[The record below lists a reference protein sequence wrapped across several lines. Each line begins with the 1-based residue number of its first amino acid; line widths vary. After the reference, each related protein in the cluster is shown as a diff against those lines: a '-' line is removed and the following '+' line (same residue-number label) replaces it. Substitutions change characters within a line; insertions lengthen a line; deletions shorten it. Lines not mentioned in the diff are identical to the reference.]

1 MTVKGIE
8 FAVARNQPHPH
19 ELTILQRFQQHG
31 RGTIFQVRVLYHVAL
46 DYSSPMLL
54 FNNDLLPAV
63 TLPLPNRGLAFGD
76 GFFETLIF
84 TAGCLRLAADHLA
97 RMQQAA
103 AALYLILPQALA
115 TAEALE
121 TTLARLAAANNLP
134 AARLR
139 LQLWRSGGGRYTP
152 TTNTAEWLATAEPF
166 VADESVIKKA
176 EFALETHSIYSPLSF
191 CKGPQAWLY
200 VRAAH
205 ERQRR
210 GLDEIILCDAAG
222 HVAEAGAAAIFW
234 MKDNVLFTPSL
245 ASGCV
250 AGVRRAQVLR
260 AARVVGV
267 ECREDLFIKEQLLGA
282 DAAFTVNVAAI
293 RSINQLGQTRFRQTD
308 TPIFLAPGFAKK

>member
-1 MTVKGIE
+1 
-8 FAVARNQPHPH
+8 
-19 ELTILQRFQQHG
+19 
-31 RGTIFQVRVLYHVAL
+31 
-46 DYSSPMLL
+46 MLL
-54 FNNDLLPAV
+54 LNNHLLPAA

-84 TAGCLRLAADHLA
+84 ADNRLRLAADHCQ

-103 AALYLILPQALA
+103 AALYLALPAELA
-115 TAEALE
+115 TPAALE
-121 TTLARLAAANNLP
+121 TTLARLAAAKNLP

-139 LQLWRSGGGRYTP
+139 LQLWRAGGGRYTP
-152 TTNTAEWLATAEPF
+152 ITPDAEWLATAEAF
-166 VADESVIKKA
+166 VPNETPIEKAD
-176 EFALETHSIYSPLSF
+176 FALKTQSIHSPLSF

-205 ERQRR
+205 ERQQR

-234 MKDNVLFTPSL
+234 VKDEVLFTPSL

-260 AARVVGV
+260 AARAAGM
-267 ECREDLFIKEQLLGA
+267 ECREGLFKQEELLAA
-282 DAAFTVNVAAI
+282 DAVFTANVAAVRAVRQI
-293 RSINQLGQTRFRQTD
+293 GNVRFQALVPSFFT
-308 TPIFLAPGFAKK
+308 A